1 MVVCDEQVDAVTVN
15 GPVSS
20 AVRSAF
26 ADPRLAEPLKALRMD
41 ADRLITRIVARWEQ
55 PEHAHETR
63 QMWEKS
69 NSNGSTIAR
78 WCVDRKRSQPARFT
92 GATA

>member
-1 MVVCDEQVDAVTVN
+1 MVVRDEHAEAVTIA

-20 AVRSAF
+20 AVRTAF
-26 ADPRLAEPLKALRMD
+26 ADPRLAEPLRTLRMD
-41 ADRLITRIVARWEQ
+41 ADRLIGRIVARWEQ

-69 NSNGSTIAR
+69 NGSTIAR
-78 WCVDRKRSQPARFT
+78 WCVDRKERPA
-92 GATA
+92 APAHTA